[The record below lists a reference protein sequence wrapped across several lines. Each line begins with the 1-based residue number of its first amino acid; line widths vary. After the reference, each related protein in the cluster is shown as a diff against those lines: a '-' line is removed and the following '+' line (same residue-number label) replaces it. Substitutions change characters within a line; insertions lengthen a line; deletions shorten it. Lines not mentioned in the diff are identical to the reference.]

1 MKYKRVLYK
10 ISGEALMGDGSSGS
24 YDINTMKSIANDIKN
39 VHAMGVEICLVV
51 GGGNIYRGI
60 YGEKIGMERSVAD
73 YMGMLATVM
82 NAIALQNVL
91 ENLGV
96 EARVQSALPIS
107 SVCEPYIRRK
117 AIRHLEKG
125 RVIICAAGTGNPFFT
140 TDTAA
145 ILRAMELKCECL
157 IKGTSV
163 DGIYSED
170 PKKSVNAT
178 RFEHITYQ
186 ELIEKNLKVMDMSAV
201 TLARDNNM
209 LIKVFSI
216 KQENAL
222 SNILLGKTRYTLV
235 SESAKS

>member
-1 MKYKRVLYK
+1 
-10 ISGEALMGDGSSGS
+10 
-24 YDINTMKSIANDIKN
+24 
-39 VHAMGVEICLVV
+39 
-51 GGGNIYRGI
+51 
-60 YGEKIGMERSVAD
+60 
-73 YMGMLATVM
+73 
-82 NAIALQNVL
+82 
-91 ENLGV
+91 
-96 EARVQSALPIS
+96 
-107 SVCEPYIRRK
+107 
-117 AIRHLEKG
+117 
-125 RVIICAAGTGNPFFT
+125 
-140 TDTAA
+140 
-145 ILRAMELKCECL
+145 MELKCECL

-170 PKKSVNAT
+170 PKKSTKAT

-235 SESAKS
+235 SEKPR

>member
-39 VHAMGVEICLVV
+39 VHSMGVELCLVV

-170 PKKSVNAT
+170 PKTSPNAE

-235 SESAKS
+235 SEKPR

>member
-39 VHAMGVEICLVV
+39 VHSMGVELCLVV

-145 ILRAMELKCECL
+145 ILRAMELKCKCL

-170 PKKSVNAT
+170 PKTSPNAE

-235 SESAKS
+235 SEKPR

>member
-10 ISGEALMGDGSSGS
+10 ISGEVLMGDGQFGS
-24 YDINTMKSIANDIKN
+24 YDISTMKSIALDIKN
-39 VHAMGVEICLVV
+39 AKSTGIQICLVV
-51 GGGNIYRGI
+51 GGGNIYRGV
-60 YGEKIGMERSVAD
+60 YGEKMGMERSVAD

-91 ENLGV
+91 ESVGV

-117 AIRHLEKG
+117 AIRHLEKN
-125 RVIICAAGTGNPFFT
+125 RVVICAAGTGNPFFT

-145 ILRAMELKCECL
+145 TLRAMELNCECL

-163 DGIYSED
+163 DGVYSDD
-170 PKKSVNAT
+170 PKKSKTAT
-178 RFEHITYQ
+178 RFETITYQ
-186 ELIEKNLKVMDMSAV
+186 ELIEKNLKVMDISAV
-201 TLARDNNM
+201 SLARDHNIP
-209 LIKVFSI
+209 IKVFSI

-222 SNILLGKTRYTLV
+222 SNILSGKTKYTLV
-235 SESAKS
+235 SDKK

>member
-39 VHAMGVEICLVV
+39 VHSMGIELCLVV

-60 YGEKIGMERSVAD
+60 YGADMGMERSVAD

-107 SVCEPYIRRK
+107 SVCESYIRRK

-125 RVIICAAGTGNPFFT
+125 RVVICTAGTGNPFFT

-170 PKKSVNAT
+170 PKTSPNAE

-235 SESAKS
+235 SEIPR

>member
-24 YDINTMKSIANDIKN
+24 YDIEVMKSIAADIKA
-39 VHAMGVEICLVV
+39 VHKTGMELCLVV
-51 GGGNIYRGI
+51 GGGNIYRGV

-91 ENLGV
+91 ENAGV
-96 EARVQSALPIS
+96 EARVQSAIPVS
-107 SVCEPYIRRK
+107 SVCEPYIRRR

-125 RVIICAAGTGNPFFT
+125 RVVICAAGTGNRFFT

-170 PKKSVNAT
+170 PKKSKNAK
-178 RFEHITYQ
+178 RFETISYQ
-186 ELIEKNLKVMDMSAV
+186 ELIEKNLKIMDMSAV
-201 TLARDNNM
+201 SLARDNNIP
-209 LIKVFSI
+209 IKVFSI

-222 SNILLGKTRYTLV
+222 SNVLSNKTAYTLV
-235 SESAKS
+235 SSS

>member
-1 MKYKRVLYK
+1 
-10 ISGEALMGDGSSGS
+10 MGDGSSGS
-24 YDINTMKSIANDIKN
+24 YDIVTMKSIANDIKN
-39 VHAMGVEICLVV
+39 AHSMGVELCLVV

-82 NAIALQNVL
+82 NALALQNVL
-91 ENLGV
+91 ENIGV
-96 EARVQSALPIS
+96 EARVQSAIPIA
-107 SVCEPYIRRK
+107 SVCEPYIRRR

-125 RVIICAAGTGNPFFT
+125 RVVICAAGTGNPFFT

-145 ILRAMELKCECL
+145 ILRAMELNCECL

-170 PKKSVNAT
+170 PKKSKTAT

-201 TLARDNNM
+201 SLARDNKIP
-209 LIKVFSI
+209 IKVFSI
-216 KQENAL
+216 NQENAL
-222 SNILLGKTRYTLV
+222 SNILSNKTRYTLV
-235 SESAKS
+235 SE

>member
-170 PKKSVNAT
+170 PKKSTNAT

-235 SESAKS
+235 SEKPR

>member
-1 MKYKRVLYK
+1 
-10 ISGEALMGDGSSGS
+10 MGDGSSGS
-24 YDINTMKSIANDIKN
+24 YDINTMKSIANDIKS

-163 DGIYSED
+163 DGIYSAD
-170 PKKSVNAT
+170 PKTSPNAE
-178 RFEHITYQ
+178 RFEHIPYQ
-186 ELIEKNLKVMDMSAV
+186 DLIEKNLKVMDMSAV

-209 LIKVFSI
+209 PIKVFSI

-235 SESAKS
+235 SESPKS

>member
-170 PKKSVNAT
+170 PKTSPNAE

-235 SESAKS
+235 SEKPR

>member
-39 VHAMGVEICLVV
+39 VHSMGVELCLVV

-125 RVIICAAGTGNPFFT
+125 RVVICAAGTGNPFFT

-163 DGIYSED
+163 DGIYSAD
-170 PKKSVNAT
+170 PKTSPDAE

-186 ELIEKNLKVMDMSAV
+186 DLIEKNLKVMDMSAV

-222 SNILLGKTRYTLV
+222 SNILHGKTPHTLV
-235 SESAKS
+235 SEMPR

>member
-10 ISGEALMGDGSSGS
+10 ISGEALMGDGSGGS
-24 YDINTMKSIANDIKN
+24 YDISTMKTIAEDIKA
-39 VHAMGVEICLVV
+39 VRKTGIELCLVV
-51 GGGNIYRGI
+51 GGGNIYRGV

-91 ENLGV
+91 ENIGV
-96 EARVQSALPIS
+96 EARVQSALPIA
-107 SVCEPYIRRK
+107 SVCEPYIRRR

-125 RVIICAAGTGNPFFT
+125 RVVICAAGTGNPFFT

-145 ILRAMELKCECL
+145 ILRAMELNCQCL

-163 DGIYSED
+163 DGVYSED
-170 PKKSVNAT
+170 PKKSKTAT
-178 RFEHITYQ
+178 RFEKISYQ
-186 ELIEKNLKVMDMSAV
+186 ELIEKNLKVMDISAV
-201 TLARDNNM
+201 SLARDNNIP
-209 LIKVFSI
+209 IKVFSI

-222 SNILLGKTRYTLV
+222 LNVLSNKTMYTLV
-235 SESAKS
+235 SAE